1 MLSGFCI
8 GVHAQQKSIFSL
20 KAGFGIN
27 GCQIHGDNYTGYDKG
42 GLFAGFAVN
51 AEISA
56 ISNFELGFYFSQK
69 GARHNSNPNKGD
81 YSSYYLNLNYLDM
94 PLLYRLNAGKR
105 WFLTLGPS
113 VGYLISYKEVIDGSN
128 MTGQPGGNDF
138 EKFEVSV
145 NAGLGARLKSGLEM
159 ELRTTNS
166 ILPVHNYGVGHSNV
180 YYPNPIAQMFN
191 EGFYNNILTLFISYK
206 FNAR

>member
-1 MLSGFCI
+1 M
-8 GVHAQQKSIFSL
+8 
-20 KAGFGIN
+20 
-27 GCQIHGDNYTGYDKG
+27 
-42 GLFAGFAVN
+42 FAGFAVN